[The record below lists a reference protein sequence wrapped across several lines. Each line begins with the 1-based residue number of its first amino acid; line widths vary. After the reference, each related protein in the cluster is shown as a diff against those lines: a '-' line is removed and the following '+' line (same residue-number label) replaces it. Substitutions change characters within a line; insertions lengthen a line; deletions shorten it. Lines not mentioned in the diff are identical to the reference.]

1 MKTRRP
7 ERISGAASLRAGDRA
22 PAFTLTA
29 ADGESVSLAAHLR
42 KGPVILSFLDGWN
55 LGAAEAQL
63 AALIGCVAPIEAQG
77 GALLAIWPD
86 VRPSLDPLRD
96 LRVLH
101 DAGGVVARHY
111 GISAP
116 TTFVIDQA
124 STIVLSLIDAAPGSE
139 ITRSSVTSA
148 LAALRRIGARRP

>member
-1 MKTRRP
+1 MRTRKQG
-7 ERISGAASLRAGDRA
+7 RIGGAASLRAGDHA

-29 ADGESVSLAAHLR
+29 ADGASVSLAAQLR
-42 KGPVILSFLDGWN
+42 KEPVILAFVDGWTPG
-55 LGAAEAQL
+55 GAAAQFATLVGCAAPVEA
-63 AALIGCVAPIEAQG
+63 EG
-77 GALLAIWPD
+77 GALLAISS
-86 VRPSLDPLRD
+86 VFRPSIALPRD
-96 LRVLH
+96 LRLLH
-101 DAGGVVARHY
+101 DAGGVIARLY

-139 ITRSSVTSA
+139 ITRSCVTSA

>member
-1 MKTRRP
+1 MRTRKQG
-7 ERISGAASLRAGDRA
+7 RIGGAASLRAGDRA

-29 ADGESVSLAAHLR
+29 LDGASVSLATQLR
-42 KGPVILSFLDGWN
+42 TAPVVLCFVDGWN
-55 LGAAEAQL
+55 PGGADAQL
-63 AALIGCVAPIEAQG
+63 AALMDCVAPIEAQG
-77 GALLAIWPD
+77 GALLAISSL
-86 VRPSLDPLRD
+86 VRPSIDPP
-96 LRVLH
+96 RVLH
-101 DAGGVVARHY
+101 DAGGIVAGHY

-139 ITRSSVTSA
+139 ITLSCVSSA